1 MRATALRHFRP
12 LAKRGNFDAQFQLG
26 IMYAVGRGVTKD
38 LKEAARWYRK
48 AAEWGHAKA
57 QNRLG
62 DMYRWGWGVIGW
74 CHRDSRY

>member
-1 MRATALRHFRP
+1 MRYATALRHFRP
-12 LAKRGNFDAQFQLG
+12 LAKRGNFDAQF
-26 IMYAVGRGVTKD
+26 
-38 LKEAARWYRK
+38 EAARWYRK